1 MLLNYGPD
9 RHGVIPASH
18 AALTKRVGDW
28 LAVVGDSIYGT
39 RGGPWNPVDGK
50 YGFTYKPG
58 KYFVHV
64 QPGYQGTEFTTPIIT
79 EKVTGCRDLFT
90 GKKLKYTIA
99 KDRSLHITGLNRTAH
114 PADTVIMIQVKAA
127 NKK

>member
-1 MLLNYGPD
+1 GQ
-9 RHGVIPASH
+9 
-18 AALTKRVGDW
+18 
-28 LAVVGDSIYGT
+28 
-39 RGGPWNPVDGK
+39 

-64 QPGYQGTEFTTPIIT
+64 LPGYQGTEITTPVIS

-99 KDRSLHITGLNRTAH
+99 KDGSLHITGLNRTAH
-114 PADTVIMIQVKAA
+114 PADTVIVIHVKVP
-127 NKK
+127 KKK